1 LRHLS
6 LCLRRRLA
14 FGECLSARVTS
25 VMPNARRPSLP
36 GAGDRPYTRPCGE
49 GGRGERID
57 VEAALVGENAVIYG
71 EVGAIGAPVARRSSP
86 RLPQQYVAGFR
97 E

>member
-1 LRHLS
+1 
-6 LCLRRRLA
+6 
-14 FGECLSARVTS
+14 V
-25 VMPNARRPSLP
+25 
-36 GAGDRPYTRPCGE
+36 
-49 GGRGERID
+49 ERID
-57 VEAALVGENAVIYG
+57 VVAALVGENVVIYG